1 MTHMTEAAGQGGG
14 TVVPS
19 SEPAIVEVTRTGVV
33 TSWNPGAVL
42 LYGYREEEIVGRRAD
57 VLYPADRQSEQAAVL
72 RRVAAAGRSERYES
86 DLVRKDGTV
95 VVVSLTVAP
104 IASPAGDIVGVRAV
118 SWEVSGQQAAQ
129 DQIAKTIASERRLA
143 RRVQERTDIQRRKAR
158 DAQGRFEVNAGTQRR
173 DARDAENRFDVNA
186 GTQRR
191 DARGAQDQA
200 EAAQDSERRD
210 AQDLFDAR
218 RDGERR
224 EALDHHQPP
233 AGGTIDS
240 ERRHARHVQ
249 ERTDTQ
255 RRDARDAQDQID
267 VDADT
272 QRRDARYAQD
282 QIDVD
287 ADTQRR
293 DARYAQDQAEALQ
306 DSERRDAQ
314 DLFDARRAGER
325 REALEQNE
333 GLHAQVRQIQR
344 MDSLGQ
350 LAGGVAHD
358 FNNLLTVILSY
369 ATFVS
374 RRLAVAAESSV
385 DGSWDE
391 ARADMAHIQ
400 HAVARSAALTRQ
412 LLAFASREAIRPLAL
427 DLNEVIANVEELL
440 RRAIGEHIE
449 LVTSPAD
456 GLWPILADA
465 GKLEQVL
472 VNLAVNARDAMPD
485 GGTLTISTQNIAT
498 AADSAAA
505 DPNTHPDRHVQL
517 QVSDTGTGMT
527 ADVIEHVFEPFFTT
541 KAATRGTGL
550 GLATVYG
557 ILTQADA
564 SIQISSQLGTGTTFT
579 ITLPVTD
586 EAAASAAEPA
596 PFDWE
601 PHGETVLV
609 VEDEDD
615 LREATKRIFA
625 CAGYHVIA
633 AASGPEAIE
642 IARTH
647 DGPIHLLV
655 TDIVMPHMLG
665 TEAAKRIRA
674 IKPGAAV
681 LYMSGYA
688 WPVHASQG
696 RLDPDVAL
704 VEKPFSDAD
713 LLVQAGQAL
722 SGHHQSLRTSQG
734 TSRD

>member
-1 MTHMTEAAGQGGG
+1 MMHMAGPAGQDTGAA
-14 TVVPS
+14 VPS
-19 SEPAIVEVTRTGVV
+19 SEPAIVELTRTGVV

-72 RRVAAAGRSERYES
+72 RRVATAGRSERYET
-86 DLVRKDGTV
+86 DLVRKDGTPV
-95 VVVSLTVAP
+95 AVSLTMAP
-104 IASPAGDIVGVRAV
+104 IASPAGDIIGVRAA
-118 SWEVSGQQAAQ
+118 SWELSGQQEAQ
-129 DQIAKTIASERRLA
+129 DQIGQTIASERRLA

-200 EAAQDSERRD
+200 EAEQDSERRD

-218 RDGERR
+218 RDGE
-224 EALDHHQPP
+224 HHQLQ
-233 AGGTIDS
+233 AGGTIAS

-344 MDSLGQ
+344 MDSLGA

-485 GGTLTISTQNIAT
+485 GGTLTISTQNIA
-498 AADSAAA
+498 AAA
-505 DPNTHPDRHVQL
+505 GADPQPQRHVQL
-517 QVSDTGTGMT
+517 QVGDTGTGMT

-541 KAATRGTGL
+541 KAASRGTGL

-586 EAAASAAEPA
+586 EVAASAAEPA
-596 PFDWE
+596 QVDWE

-615 LREATKRIFA
+615 LREAAKRIFA
-625 CAGYHVIA
+625 GAGYHVIA
-633 AASGPEAIE
+633 AASGAEAVE

-647 DGPIHLLV
+647 DGPIDLLV

-665 TEAAKRIRA
+665 TEAARRIRA
-674 IKPGAAV
+674 IKPSAAV

-688 WPVHASQG
+688 WPVHASEG

-704 VEKPFSDAD
+704 VEKPFSAAE

-722 SGHHQSLRTSQG
+722 SGHHRRLRTSEG
-734 TSRD
+734 TSTD

>member
-1 MTHMTEAAGQGGG
+1 MRMTGPAGQDSGAA
-14 TVVPS
+14 VPS
-19 SEPAIVEVTRTGVV
+19 SEPAIVEVTRSGVV
-33 TSWNPGAVL
+33 TSWNPSAVL

-72 RRVAAAGRSERYES
+72 RRVATAGRSERYET
-86 DLVRKDGTV
+86 DLVRKDGTPV
-95 VVVSLTVAP
+95 AVSLTVAP
-104 IASPAGDIVGVRAV
+104 IASPAGDIIGVRAV
-118 SWEVSGQQAAQ
+118 SWEVSGQQEAQ
-129 DQIAKTIASERRLA
+129 DQIGQTIASERRLA
-143 RRVQERTDIQRRKAR
+143 RRVQERTDTQRRKAR

-224 EALDHHQPP
+224 EALEHRQGQ

-344 MDSLGQ
+344 MESLGQ

-374 RRLAVAAESSV
+374 RRLAAAAESSV

-449 LVTSPAD
+449 LITSPAD
-456 GLWPILADA
+456 GLWPIMADA

-472 VNLAVNARDAMPD
+472 VNLAVNARDAMPE
-485 GGTLTISTQNIAT
+485 GGTLTMSTQNIAT
-498 AADSAAA
+498 AAGA
-505 DPNTHPDRHVQL
+505 DPQTQKERHVQL

-579 ITLPVTD
+579 IVLPVTD
-586 EAAASAAEPA
+586 EVAASAAEPA
-596 PFDWE
+596 HFDWE

-615 LREATKRIFA
+615 LREVTKRIFA
-625 CAGYHVIA
+625 GAGYHVIA
-633 AASGPEAIE
+633 AGSGAEAVE

-647 DGPIHLLV
+647 DGPIDLLV

-665 TEAAKRIRA
+665 TEAATRIRA

-688 WPVHASQG
+688 WPFHASQG

-704 VEKPFSDAD
+704 VEKPFSAAE
-713 LLVQAGQAL
+713 LLAAAGQAL
-722 SGHHQSLRTSQG
+722 SGHHRRLSTSEG
-734 TSRD
+734 TSAD

>member
-1 MTHMTEAAGQGGG
+1 MLYMTKPAGRKSGAA
-14 TVVPS
+14 VPM
-19 SEPAIVEVTRTGVV
+19 SEPAIMELTRSGIVTGW
-33 TSWNPGAVL
+33 SPGAAL
-42 LYGYREEEIVGRRAD
+42 LYGYREEEIVGRGAD
-57 VLYPADRQSEQAAVL
+57 VLRPPDRQAEQDDAL
-72 RRVAAAGRSERYES
+72 RRVTAGGRSERYEA
-86 DLVRKDGTV
+86 DMVRKDGTV
-95 VVVSLTVAP
+95 VRVSWTVAP
-104 IASPAGDIVGVRAV
+104 IAGPAGDVAGIRAV
-118 SWEVSGQQAAQ
+118 SWEVSGQRAGQ
-129 DQIAKTIASERRLA
+129 DQVTATIDSERRDA
-143 RRVQERTDIQRRKAR
+143 RHAQERTDAQRRGAR
-158 DAQGRFEVNAGTQRR
+158 DAHELL
-173 DARDAENRFDVNA
+173 DVNA

-191 DARGAQDQA
+191 YARDAQDRFDVSADTQRRFARDAQDHA
-200 EAAQDSERRD
+200 EATQDIQRRD

-224 EALDHHQPP
+224 AALGNRQRQ

-240 ERRHARHVQ
+240 ERLDARHVQ

-255 RRDARDAQDQID
+255 RRDARDAQDLINVNADVQRRHARDAQERID
-267 VDADT
+267 VRADT
-272 QRRDARYAQD
+272 QRKDARD
-282 QIDVD
+282 
-287 ADTQRR
+287 
-293 DARYAQDQAEALQ
+293 AQDQAEAAQ
-306 DSERRDAQ
+306 DIERWAAQ
-314 DLFDARRAGER
+314 DLFDARRDGER

-333 GLHAQVRQIQR
+333 GLHAKVREIQR

-358 FNNLLTVILSY
+358 FNNLLTIILSY

-374 RRLAVAAESSV
+374 LRIAEAAESGV

-391 ARADMAHIQ
+391 ARADMAQ
-400 HAVARSAALTRQ
+400 VRQAVERSAALTRQ
-412 LLAFASREAIRPLAL
+412 LLTFASRETIRPLAL

-449 LVTSPAD
+449 LATSLAD
-456 GLWPILADA
+456 GLWPVLADA

-485 GGTLTISTQNIAT
+485 GGTLTISTENITTQDITTGAHP
-498 AADSAAA
+498 AGA
-505 DPNTHPDRHVQL
+505 DPKRPHERQVQL
-517 QVSDTGTGMT
+517 RVGDTGTGMT

-541 KAATRGTGL
+541 KPAGRGTGL

-564 SIQISSQLGTGTTFT
+564 SIQISSLPGMGTTFT
-579 ITLPVTD
+579 IMLPVTD

-596 PFDWE
+596 VFDWE
-601 PHGETVLV
+601 PHGETILV
-609 VEDEDD
+609 VEDEDE

-625 CAGYHVIA
+625 SAGYHVLA

-642 IARTH
+642 IARNH

-655 TDIVMPHMLG
+655 TDIIMPHMLG
-665 TEAAKRIRA
+665 AEAAKRIRA

-681 LYMSGYA
+681 LYMSGYT

-696 RLDPDVAL
+696 RLDPDVVL

-722 SGHHQSLRTSQG
+722 SGHNPARS
-734 TSRD
+734 

>member
-1 MTHMTEAAGQGGG
+1 MHMTGPAGQDSGAG
-14 TVVPS
+14 VPS

-33 TSWNPGAVL
+33 TSWNLGAVL
-42 LYGYREEEIVGRRAD
+42 LYGYEEEEIVGRRAE

-72 RRVAAAGRSERYES
+72 RRVAAAGRAERYES
-86 DLVRKDGTV
+86 DLVRKDGTAV
-95 VVVSLTVAP
+95 AVSLTVAP
-104 IASPAGDIVGVRAV
+104 IVGPAGDIVGVRAV

-129 DQIAKTIASERRLA
+129 DRIAKTIATERRLA

-224 EALDHHQPP
+224 EALEHRQGQ

-255 RRDARDAQDQID
+255 RRAAREAQDQID

-344 MDSLGQ
+344 MDSLGA

-449 LVTSPAD
+449 LVTFPAD

-485 GGTLTISTQNIAT
+485 GGTLTISTKNIAP
-498 AADSAAA
+498 AAA
-505 DPNTHPDRHVQL
+505 DPQTQPERRVQL
-517 QVSDTGTGMT
+517 QVGDTGTGMT

-541 KAATRGTGL
+541 KEATRGTGL

-579 ITLPVTD
+579 IVLPVTD
-586 EAAASAAEPA
+586 ETAASAAEPA
-596 PFDWE
+596 QVDWE

-625 CAGYHVIA
+625 GAGYHVIA
-633 AASGPEAIE
+633 AASGAEAVE

-647 DGPIHLLV
+647 DGPIDLLV

-665 TEAAKRIRA
+665 TEAATRIRA

-688 WPVHASQG
+688 WPFHASQG

-704 VEKPFSDAD
+704 VEKPFSAAE
-713 LLVQAGQAL
+713 LLAAAGQAL
-722 SGHHQSLRTSQG
+722 SGHHERLRTSEG
-734 TSRD
+734 TSAD

>member
-1 MTHMTEAAGQGGG
+1 M
-14 TVVPS
+14 
-19 SEPAIVEVTRTGVV
+19 
-33 TSWNPGAVL
+33 
-42 LYGYREEEIVGRRAD
+42 
-57 VLYPADRQSEQAAVL
+57 
-72 RRVAAAGRSERYES
+72 
-86 DLVRKDGTV
+86 
-95 VVVSLTVAP
+95 
-104 IASPAGDIVGVRAV
+104 
-118 SWEVSGQQAAQ
+118 
-129 DQIAKTIASERRLA
+129 
-143 RRVQERTDIQRRKAR
+143 
-158 DAQGRFEVNAGTQRR
+158 
-173 DARDAENRFDVNA
+173 
-186 GTQRR
+186 
-191 DARGAQDQA
+191 
-200 EAAQDSERRD
+200 
-210 AQDLFDAR
+210 
-218 RDGERR
+218 
-224 EALDHHQPP
+224 
-233 AGGTIDS
+233 
-240 ERRHARHVQ
+240 
-249 ERTDTQ
+249 
-255 RRDARDAQDQID
+255 
-267 VDADT
+267 DADT

-287 ADTQRR
+287 AETQRR

-306 DSERRDAQ
+306 DSQRRDAQ
-314 DLFDARRAGER
+314 DLFDARRDGER

-427 DLNEVIANVEELL
+427 DLNEVIA
-440 RRAIGEHIE
+440 
-449 LVTSPAD
+449 D
-456 GLWPILADA
+456 GLWPVMADA

-472 VNLAVNARDAMPD
+472 VNLAVNARDAMPE
-485 GGTLTISTQNIAT
+485 GGTLTISTKNIAT
-498 AADSAAA
+498 DSAGA
-505 DPNTHPDRHVQL
+505 DRQTQQERHIQL
-517 QVSDTGTGMT
+517 KVSDTGTGMT

-564 SIQISSQLGTGTTFT
+564 SIQISSQLGTGTTFR

-586 EAAASAAEPA
+586 EVAASAAEPA
-596 PFDWE
+596 HFDWE

-615 LREATKRIFA
+615 LREATKRIFDG
-625 CAGYHVIA
+625 AGYHVIA
-633 AASGPEAIE
+633 AGSGAEAVE

-647 DGPIHLLV
+647 DGPIDLLV

-665 TEAAKRIRA
+665 TEAARRIRA
-674 IKPGAAV
+674 IKPSAAV

-688 WPVHASQG
+688 WPFHASQG

-704 VEKPFSDAD
+704 VEKPFSDAE

-722 SGHHQSLRTSQG
+722 SGHNQRLRISQG
-734 TSRD
+734 TSTN

>member
-1 MTHMTEAAGQGGG
+1 MHMTGPAGQDSGA
-14 TVVPS
+14 VAAS

-33 TSWNPGAVL
+33 TSWNPAAVL

-72 RRVAAAGRSERYES
+72 RRVATAGRSERYET
-86 DLVRKDGTV
+86 DLVRKDGTPV
-95 VVVSLTVAP
+95 AVSLTMAP
-104 IASPAGDIVGVRAV
+104 IASQAGDIIGVRAA
-118 SWEVSGQQAAQ
+118 SWELSGQQEAQ
-129 DQIAKTIASERRLA
+129 DQIGQTIASERRLA

-218 RDGERR
+218 R
-224 EALDHHQPP
+224 
-233 AGGTIDS
+233 
-240 ERRHARHVQ
+240 
-249 ERTDTQ
+249 
-255 RRDARDAQDQID
+255 
-267 VDADT
+267 
-272 QRRDARYAQD
+272 
-282 QIDVD
+282 
-287 ADTQRR
+287 
-293 DARYAQDQAEALQ
+293 
-306 DSERRDAQ
+306 
-314 DLFDARRAGER
+314 AGER

-344 MDSLGQ
+344 MDSLGA

-485 GGTLTISTQNIAT
+485 GGTLTISTQNIPT
-498 AADSAAA
+498 AAGA
-505 DPNTHPDRHVQL
+505 DPQTQKERHVQL

-527 ADVIEHVFEPFFTT
+527 AEVIEHVFEPFFTT

-579 ITLPVTD
+579 I
-586 EAAASAAEPA
+586 
-596 PFDWE
+596 
-601 PHGETVLV
+601 VL
-609 VEDEDD
+609 
-615 LREATKRIFA
+615 L
-625 CAGYHVIA
+625 
-633 AASGPEAIE
+633 SL
-642 IARTH
+642 
-647 DGPIHLLV
+647 IH
-655 TDIVMPHMLG
+655 I
-665 TEAAKRIRA
+665 
-674 IKPGAAV
+674 
-681 LYMSGYA
+681 
-688 WPVHASQG
+688 
-696 RLDPDVAL
+696 
-704 VEKPFSDAD
+704 
-713 LLVQAGQAL
+713 
-722 SGHHQSLRTSQG
+722 
-734 TSRD
+734 

>member
-1 MTHMTEAAGQGGG
+1 MMHMTERAGQESRAA
-14 TVVPS
+14 VPM
-19 SEPAIVEVTRTGVV
+19 SEPAIVELTRSGIVTGW
-33 TSWNPGAVL
+33 SPGAAL
-42 LYGYREEEIVGRRAD
+42 LYGYQEKEIVGRGAD
-57 VLYPADRQSEQAAVL
+57 VLQPADRQAEQEDVL
-72 RRVAAAGRSERYES
+72 RRVTAGGRSERYEA
-86 DLVRKDGTV
+86 DMVRKDGTV
-95 VVVSLTVAP
+95 VRVSWTVAP
-104 IASPAGDIVGVRAV
+104 IVGPAGDVAGVRAV
-118 SWEVSGQQAAQ
+118 SWEVSGQRAGQ
-129 DQIAKTIASERRLA
+129 DQVAATIDSERREA
-143 RRVQERTDIQRRKAR
+143 RHAQERTDA
-158 DAQGRFEVNAGTQRR
+158 QRR
-173 DARDAENRFDVNA
+173 DARDAHDLLDVNA

-191 DARGAQDQA
+191 YA
-200 EAAQDSERRD
+200 RD
-210 AQDLFDAR
+210 AQDRFDVNVGTQRRYARDAQDHAEATQDIERQDAEDLYDAR

-224 EALDHHQPP
+224 GAPGKRQRQ
-233 AGGTIDS
+233 AGATIDS

-255 RRDARDAQDQID
+255 RRDARDAQDLIN
-267 VDADT
+267 VNADT
-272 QRRDARYAQD
+272 QRRYARDAQER
-282 QIDVD
+282 IDVR
-287 ADTQRR
+287 ADSQRR
-293 DARYAQDQAEALQ
+293 DARDAQDQAEAAQ
-306 DSERRDAQ
+306 DSERRAAQ
-314 DLFDARRAGER
+314 DLFDARRDGER

-333 GLHAQVRQIQR
+333 GLHAKVREIQR

-358 FNNLLTVILSY
+358 FNNLLTIILSY

-374 RRLAVAAESSV
+374 LRIAAAAESGV

-391 ARADMAHIQ
+391 ARADMAQ
-400 HAVARSAALTRQ
+400 VRQAVERSAALTRQ
-412 LLAFASREAIRPLAL
+412 LLTFASRETIRPLAL

-449 LVTSPAD
+449 LATSLAD
-456 GLWPILADA
+456 GLWPVLADA

-485 GGTLTISTQNIAT
+485 GGTLTISTENIT
-498 AADSAAA
+498 AQDITTGANPAGA
-505 DPNTHPDRHVQL
+505 DPKTPQERQVQL
-517 QVSDTGTGMT
+517 RVGDTGTGMT

-541 KAATRGTGL
+541 KAAGRGTGL

-564 SIQISSQLGTGTTFT
+564 SIQISSLPGMGTTFT
-579 ITLPVTD
+579 IMLPVTD

-596 PFDWE
+596 HFDWE
-601 PHGETVLV
+601 PHGETILV
-609 VEDEDD
+609 VEDEDE

-625 CAGYHVIA
+625 AAGYHVLA

-642 IARTH
+642 IARNH

-665 TEAAKRIRA
+665 AEAAKRIRA

-681 LYMSGYA
+681 LYISGYTR
-688 WPVHASQG
+688 PVHASQG
-696 RLDPDVAL
+696 RLDPGVVL

-722 SGHHQSLRTSQG
+722 SAHNPVWS
-734 TSRD
+734 

>member
-1 MTHMTEAAGQGGG
+1 MHMTGPAGQDSGAA
-14 TVVPS
+14 VPS
-19 SEPAIVEVTRTGVV
+19 SEPAIVEVTRSGVV
-33 TSWNPGAVL
+33 TSWNPSAVL
-42 LYGYREEEIVGRRAD
+42 LYGYREEEIVGRRAE

-72 RRVAAAGRSERYES
+72 RRVATAGRSERYET
-86 DLVRKDGTV
+86 DLVRKDGTPV
-95 VVVSLTVAP
+95 AVSLTVAP
-104 IASPAGDIVGVRAV
+104 IASPAGDIIGVRMV
-118 SWEVSGQQAAQ
+118 SSEVSGQQEAQ
-129 DQIAKTIASERRLA
+129 DQIGQTIASERRLA

-224 EALDHHQPP
+224 EALEHRQGR

-427 DLNEVIANVEELL
+427 DLNEVIANVEDLL

-456 GLWPILADA
+456 GLWPVMADA

-472 VNLAVNARDAMPD
+472 VNLAVNARDAMPE
-485 GGTLTISTQNIAT
+485 GGTLTISTKNIAT
-498 AADSAAA
+498 DSAGA
-505 DPNTHPDRHVQL
+505 DRQTQQERHIQL
-517 QVSDTGTGMT
+517 KVSDTGTGMT

-564 SIQISSQLGTGTTFT
+564 RIQISSQLGTGTTFR

-586 EAAASAAEPA
+586 EVAASAAEPA
-596 PFDWE
+596 PFNWE

-625 CAGYHVIA
+625 GAGYHVIA
-633 AASGPEAIE
+633 AGSGAEAVE

-647 DGPIHLLV
+647 DGPIDLLV
-655 TDIVMPHMLG
+655 SDIVMPHMLG
-665 TEAAKRIRA
+665 TEAARRIRA
-674 IKPGAAV
+674 IKPSAAV

-688 WPVHASQG
+688 WPFHASQG

-704 VEKPFSDAD
+704 VEKPFSDAE
-713 LLVQAGQAL
+713 LLAAAGQAL
-722 SGHHQSLRTSQG
+722 SGHNQRLRISQG
-734 TSRD
+734 TSTN

>member
-1 MTHMTEAAGQGGG
+1 
-14 TVVPS
+14 VPS
-19 SEPAIVEVTRTGVV
+19 SEPAIVELTRSGVV

-72 RRVAAAGRSERYES
+72 RRVATAGRSERYET
-86 DLVRKDGTV
+86 DLVRKDGTPV
-95 VVVSLTVAP
+95 AVSLTMAP
-104 IASPAGDIVGVRAV
+104 IASPTGDIIGVRAA
-118 SWEVSGQQAAQ
+118 SWELSGPLEAQ
-129 DQIAKTIASERRLA
+129 DQIGQTIASERRLA

-224 EALDHHQPP
+224 EALEHRQGQ

-255 RRDARDAQDQID
+255 RRDAREAQDQID

-344 MDSLGQ
+344 MDSLGA

-449 LVTSPAD
+449 LVTFPAD

-485 GGTLTISTQNIAT
+485 GGTLTISTKNIAP
-498 AADSAAA
+498 AAA
-505 DPNTHPDRHVQL
+505 DPQTQPERRVQL
-517 QVSDTGTGMT
+517 QVGDTGTGMT

-541 KAATRGTGL
+541 KEATRGTGL

-579 ITLPVTD
+579 IVLPVTD
-586 EAAASAAEPA
+586 ETAASAAEPA
-596 PFDWE
+596 QVDWE

-625 CAGYHVIA
+625 GAGYHVIA
-633 AASGPEAIE
+633 AASGAEAVE

-647 DGPIHLLV
+647 DGPIDLLV

-665 TEAAKRIRA
+665 TEAATRIRA

-688 WPVHASQG
+688 WPFHASQG

-704 VEKPFSDAD
+704 VEKPFSAAE
-713 LLVQAGQAL
+713 LLAAAGQAL
-722 SGHHQSLRTSQG
+722 SGHHERLRTSEG
-734 TSRD
+734 TSAD

>member
-1 MTHMTEAAGQGGG
+1 MTEAAGQGGG
-14 TVVPS
+14 AAVPS

-33 TSWNPGAVL
+33 ISWNPGAVL

-57 VLYPADRQSEQAAVL
+57 MLRPVDRRAEQAAVL
-72 RRVAAAGRSERYES
+72 RRVAAARRSERYEA
-86 DLVRKDGTV
+86 DLIRKDGTLV
-95 VVVSLTVAP
+95 AVSLTVAP

-218 RDGERR
+218 RD
-224 EALDHHQPP
+224 
-233 AGGTIDS
+233 
-240 ERRHARHVQ
+240 
-249 ERTDTQ
+249 
-255 RRDARDAQDQID
+255 
-267 VDADT
+267 
-272 QRRDARYAQD
+272 
-282 QIDVD
+282 
-287 ADTQRR
+287 
-293 DARYAQDQAEALQ
+293 
-306 DSERRDAQ
+306 
-314 DLFDARRAGER
+314 GER

-485 GGTLTISTQNIAT
+485 GGTLTISTQNITT
-498 AADSAAA
+498 AADSAGAA
-505 DPNTHPDRHVQL
+505 PNTHPERHVQL

-596 PFDWE
+596 PFGWE

-625 CAGYHVIA
+625 GAGYHVIA

-688 WPVHASQG
+688 WPVHASQS

-722 SGHHQSLRTSQG
+722 SGHHQRLRTSQG
-734 TSRD
+734 TSSD